1 MVEQLTLNQWVQ
13 GSSPCASTTNKE
25 TTVWWFFICV
35 AHGTVFCCSGVIW
48 YNIRMKKL
56 HLVLAGR
63 WYDKIAQGDKTS
75 EYRECKPY
83 WNDRL
88 GRVARDIDSGVRY
101 SVVFHRGYTACTMEF
116 VIDSVAVTT
125 AKNDLNLQRV
135 WEIKLGMRVK

>member
-1 MVEQLTLNQWVQ
+1 
-13 GSSPCASTTNKE
+13 
-25 TTVWWFFICV
+25 
-35 AHGTVFCCSGVIW
+35 
-48 YNIRMKKL
+48 MKKL

-75 EYRECKPY
+75 EYRECKTY

-88 GRVARDIDSGVRY
+88 GHVARDIDSGVRY
-101 SVVFHRGYTACTMEF
+101 SVVFHRGYTARTMEF
-116 VIDSVAVTT
+116 VIGSVAVTT

>member
-1 MVEQLTLNQWVQ
+1 
-13 GSSPCASTTNKE
+13 
-25 TTVWWFFICV
+25 
-35 AHGTVFCCSGVIW
+35 
-48 YNIRMKKL
+48 MKKL

-63 WYDKIAQGDKTS
+63 WYDAIARGDKTS
-75 EYRECKPY
+75 EYRECKQY

-101 SVVFHRGYTACTMEF
+101 SVVFHRGYTARTMEF

-125 AKNDLNLQRV
+125 AKNDLNLPRV

>member
-1 MVEQLTLNQWVQ
+1 
-13 GSSPCASTTNKE
+13 
-25 TTVWWFFICV
+25 
-35 AHGTVFCCSGVIW
+35 
-48 YNIRMKKL
+48 MKKL

-63 WYDKIAQGDKTS
+63 WYDKIAQGNKTS
-75 EYRECKPY
+75 EYREYKPY

-88 GRVARDIDSGVRY
+88 GHVARDIDSGVRY
-101 SVVFHRGYTACTMEF
+101 SVVFHRGYTARTMEF

>member
-1 MVEQLTLNQWVQ
+1 
-13 GSSPCASTTNKE
+13 
-25 TTVWWFFICV
+25 
-35 AHGTVFCCSGVIW
+35 
-48 YNIRMKKL
+48 MKKL

-125 AKNDLNLQRV
+125 AKNDLNLQCV

>member
-1 MVEQLTLNQWVQ
+1 
-13 GSSPCASTTNKE
+13 
-25 TTVWWFFICV
+25 
-35 AHGTVFCCSGVIW
+35 
-48 YNIRMKKL
+48 MKKL

-88 GRVARDIDSGVRY
+88 GHVARDIDSDVRY
-101 SVVFHRGYTACTMEF
+101 SVVFHRGYTARTMEF

>member
-1 MVEQLTLNQWVQ
+1 
-13 GSSPCASTTNKE
+13 
-25 TTVWWFFICV
+25 
-35 AHGTVFCCSGVIW
+35 
-48 YNIRMKKL
+48 MKKL

-75 EYRECKPY
+75 EYRERKPY
-83 WNDRL
+83 WNNRL

-101 SVVFHRGYTACTMEF
+101 SVVFHRGYTARTMEF

-135 WEIKLGMRVK
+135 WEIKLGMRVE

>member
-1 MVEQLTLNQWVQ
+1 
-13 GSSPCASTTNKE
+13 
-25 TTVWWFFICV
+25 
-35 AHGTVFCCSGVIW
+35 
-48 YNIRMKKL
+48 MKKL

-88 GRVARDIDSGVRY
+88 GHVARDIDSGVRY
-101 SVVFHRGYTACTMEF
+101 SVVFHCGYTARTMEF